1 MGGSSRGSSRNRP
14 QQGDD
19 ERHDLTLDFKDA
31 IFGMEKDIK
40 VTRLENCN
48 TCNGSGAKPGTTPSS
63 CSICGGQGQVLT
75 TAQTPLGMFQQ
86 VS

>member
-1 MGGSSRGSSRNRP
+1 MGGMGGSSRNRP

-19 ERHDLTLDFKDA
+19 ERYDLTLDFKDA
-31 IFGMEKDIK
+31 IFGVEKDIK

-48 TCNGSGAKPGTTPSS
+48 MCSGSGAKEGTKSSS
-63 CSICGGQGQVLT
+63 CSTCGGQGQVLT

-86 VS
+86 VC